1 MSTLLIKNIG
11 QLIQVENQGRSY
23 KRGSEMSDFPSLNDT
38 WLLINNGRIAKIGAE
53 GSPAPTEANCI
64 DAQGCVML
72 PTYVDSHTH
81 LIYASNRQDEFA
93 QRLAGLS
100 YEEIAAKGG
109 GIINSARK
117 LRASSEDTLFAD
129 AQERLNELIKMG
141 TGAIEIKSGYGLDL
155 KSELKMLRVARR
167 LAAENPVEIKTTFL
181 GAHAV
186 APEYKDDKE
195 GYIKLIIDEMLPAI
209 AAENLADYID
219 VFCEENYFSLEESL
233 RILAAGQE
241 YGLEA
246 KVHVNQ
252 FNSLGA
258 VPAMVNRGALS
269 LDHLEV
275 MTENDILSIS
285 ESNTIACLLPGCSHF
300 LEIPYGPAKELIE
313 KDAIIALATDFNPG
327 SAPNGNMN
335 TVLSLAC
342 VKMKLTASQALV
354 ASTLNSAA
362 AMGISEDVG
371 SIEVGKLANLMLLKP
386 GYTLESIPYHFGH
399 NLIDQVILKG
409 EIQ

>member
-1 MSTLLIKNIG
+1 MSSLLIKNIG

-23 KRGSEMSDFPSLNDT
+23 KRGSELADFPTLENT
-38 WLLINNGRIAKIGAE
+38 WILIKNGRIAQIGAAN
-53 GSPAPTEANCI
+53 SDAPAEANCI
-64 DAQGCVML
+64 NAKGAVLM
-72 PTYVDSHTH
+72 PTYVDSHSH

-100 YEEIAAKGG
+100 YEEIAARGG
-109 GIINSARK
+109 GILNSARK
-117 LRASSEDTLFAD
+117 LRSYSEDKLFAD

-141 TGAIEIKSGYGLDL
+141 TGAIEIKSGYGLDVE
-155 KSELKMLRVARR
+155 SEMKMLRVARR

-186 APEYKDDKE
+186 APEFKDDKE

-233 RILAAGQE
+233 RILAAGKE

-327 SAPNGNMN
+327 SAPSGSMN

-342 VKMKLTASQALV
+342 VKMKLTASQALT
-354 ASTLNSAA
+354 ACTLNSAA
-362 AMGISEDVG
+362 AMGLSEELG
-371 SIEVGKLANLMLLKP
+371 SIEVGKLANLILLKP
-386 GYTLESIPYHFGH
+386 GYSLESIPYHFGH

-409 EIQ
+409 EKQ

>member
-11 QLIQVENQGRSY
+11 QLIQVENQGRTY
-23 KRGSEMSDFPSLNDT
+23 KRGSELTDFPILNNT
-38 WLLINNGRIAKIGAE
+38 WLLINDGRITQIGAE
-53 GSPAPTEANCI
+53 NSQPPSETNCI
-64 DAQGCVML
+64 NAKGAVLL
-72 PTYVDSHTH
+72 PTYVDSHSH
-81 LIYASNRQDEFA
+81 LVYASNRQDEFA

-100 YEEIAAKGG
+100 YEEIAASGG

-117 LRASSEDTLFAD
+117 LRETNEAALFAD

-155 KSELKMLRVARR
+155 ESELKMLRVARR
-167 LAAENPVEIKTTFL
+167 LAAENSVSIKTTFL

-219 VFCEENYFSLEESL
+219 VFCEKNYFSLEESL
-233 RILAAGQE
+233 RILAAGKV

-275 MTENDILSIS
+275 MTENDILNIS

-300 LEIPYGPAKELIE
+300 LEIPYAPAKELIE

-342 VKMKLTASQALV
+342 IKMKLSASQALI

-362 AMGISEDVG
+362 AMGLSEELG
-371 SIEVGKLANLMLLKP
+371 SIELGKLANLMLLKP

-409 EIQ
+409 EKQ

>member
-1 MSTLLIKNIG
+1 MSSLLIKNIG

-23 KRGSEMSDFPSLNDT
+23 KRGSELADFPTLENT
-38 WLLINNGRIAKIGAE
+38 WILIKNGRIAQIGAAN
-53 GSPAPTEANCI
+53 SDAPAEANCI
-64 DAQGCVML
+64 NAKGAVLM
-72 PTYVDSHTH
+72 PTYVDSHSH

-100 YEEIAAKGG
+100 YEEIAARGG
-109 GIINSARK
+109 GILNSARK
-117 LRASSEDTLFAD
+117 LRSYSEDKLFAD

-141 TGAIEIKSGYGLDL
+141 TGAIEIKSGYGLDVE
-155 KSELKMLRVARR
+155 SEMKMLRVARR

-186 APEYKDDKE
+186 ALEFKDDKE

-233 RILAAGQE
+233 RILAAGKE

-327 SAPNGNMN
+327 SAPSGSMN

-342 VKMKLTASQALV
+342 VKMKLTASQALT
-354 ASTLNSAA
+354 ACTLNSAA
-362 AMGISEDVG
+362 AMGLSEELG
-371 SIEVGKLANLMLLKP
+371 SIEVGKLANLILLKP
-386 GYTLESIPYHFGH
+386 GYSLESIPYHFGH

-409 EIQ
+409 EKQ